1 MYILLKKVMFFTMGV
16 LLKTNNMKIS
26 EVIEELQEIQDRVGE
41 RPVLVNGYDISMV
54 YYDNID
60 EVVMID
66 F

>member
-1 MYILLKKVMFFTMGV
+1 MV
-16 LLKTNNMKIS
+16 IS
-26 EVIEELQEIQDRVGE
+26 ELIKELQEIQDRVGE

-60 EVVMID
+60 EIVSID

>member
-1 MYILLKKVMFFTMGV
+1 
-16 LLKTNNMKIS
+16 MKIS
-26 EVIEELQEIQDRVGE
+26 EVIEKLQEIQDRVGE

>member
-1 MYILLKKVMFFTMGV
+1 
-16 LLKTNNMKIS
+16 MKIS
-26 EVIEELQEIQDRVGE
+26 ELIKELREIQDRVGE

-60 EVVMID
+60 EIVSID

>member
-1 MYILLKKVMFFTMGV
+1 MYILLQMVLFSTMGV

>member
-1 MYILLKKVMFFTMGV
+1 MYILLQMVLFSTMGV

-26 EVIEELQEIQDRVGE
+26 ELIKKLQEIQDRVGE

-60 EVVMID
+60 EVVSID

>member
-1 MYILLKKVMFFTMGV
+1 
-16 LLKTNNMKIS
+16 MKIS
-26 EVIEELQEIQDRVGE
+26 EVIKKLQEIQDRVGE

-60 EVVMID
+60 KIVSID

>member
-1 MYILLKKVMFFTMGV
+1 MYILLQMVLFSTMGV

-26 EVIEELQEIQDRVGE
+26 ELIDELQEIQDRVGE

-60 EVVMID
+60 EVVSID

>member
-1 MYILLKKVMFFTMGV
+1 MYILLQMVLFSTMGV

-26 EVIEELQEIQDRVGE
+26 ELIEELQEIQDRVGE

-60 EVVMID
+60 EVVSID

>member
-1 MYILLKKVMFFTMGV
+1 MFFTMGV

-41 RPVLVNGYDISMV
+41 RPVLVNGYGISMV